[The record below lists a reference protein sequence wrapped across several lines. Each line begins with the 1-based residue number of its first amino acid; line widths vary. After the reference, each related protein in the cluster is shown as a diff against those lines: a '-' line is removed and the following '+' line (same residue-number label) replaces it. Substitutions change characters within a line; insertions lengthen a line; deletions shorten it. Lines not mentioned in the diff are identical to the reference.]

1 MALLMPQGKH
11 QYFTTAGEPLVGGKV
26 YTYAAGT
33 STLLTTYSAQ
43 SGAPGTENTNPV
55 VLDARGEATIFFGA
69 AGYKV
74 VLRDALDN
82 IIWTQDNLFPNS
94 VLETFTI
101 TDDLT
106 FTGTGNRITGDFSNV
121 NQVSRV
127 LFQTS
132 TANGGT
138 VIGAVPN
145 GTGLTSG
152 INLYAES
159 SDPSNCALGQI
170 QFNGSEQEMRIS
182 ATKVGT
188 GNFRPM
194 TFTTNDLERLRI
206 DTSGN
211 VLMTS
216 KALLG
221 YGTGAGST
229 LVQAAGGIS
238 GNDIDA
244 GANVSGVIT
253 TASSTFAS
261 TQYFDVYTTAL
272 NSPGVVIVQLAEQ
285 DGWVSGVRVSHAY
298 TLQSGGGSSHFRI
311 GIGTGGAALG
321 SAITAKI
328 YWAILGIAA
337 S

>member
-106 FTGTGNRITGDFSNV
+106 FTGTGNRILGDFSNAT
-121 NQVSRV
+121 NTNRV
-127 LFQTS
+127 LFKSSTTNGNTS
-132 TANGGT
+132 
-138 VIGAVPN
+138 VGAIPN
-145 GTGLTSG
+145 GTSG
-152 INLYAES
+152 TAAFIAYSATDPDNSSLMAISIRGDLSES
-159 SDPSNCALGQI
+159 RFAS
-170 QFNGSEQEMRIS
+170 
-182 ATKVGT
+182 TKVGT
-188 GNFRPM
+188 GAYLPIAFL
-194 TFTTNDLERLRI
+194 TSDLERLRI

-211 VLMTS
+211 VLMKS
-216 KALLG
+216 AALLG
-221 YGTGAGST
+221 YGTGAGGAVT
-229 LVQAAGGIS
+229 QAASKSTAVTLDKPCGQITMNGAELAAGTSVTFLVNNNLVGSNSVVYANGSYIFNSPTDYAIS
-238 GNDIDA
+238 VLGCDS
-244 GANVSGVIT
+244 GAFRVKVTNT
-253 TASSTFAS
+253 TAGPLSEEVIINFIV
-261 TQYFDVYTTAL
+261 F
-272 NSPGVVIVQLAEQ
+272 NVVT
-285 DGWVSGVRVSHAY
+285 S
-298 TLQSGGGSSHFRI
+298 
-311 GIGTGGAALG
+311 
-321 SAITAKI
+321 
-328 YWAILGIAA
+328 
-337 S
+337 